1 MRPLYTYFKD
11 FPKLKPYL
19 EEQLKQEHGRI
30 EKLIY
35 SFIRIDYS
43 STLKKNKKGE
53 AGLIILDY
61 LNEAMAMIANYAGIF
76 LLS

>member
-11 FPKLKPYL
+11 FPKLKPFL
-19 EEQLKQEHGRI
+19 EERLKQEHGRI

-43 STLKKNKKGE
+43 STLKKYKRGE
-53 AGLIILDY
+53 AGLMILDY
-61 LNEAMAMIANYAGIF
+61 LNEAMSTIAEYAGNF
-76 LLS
+76 V